1 MILET
6 DRLILRRLTGD
17 DLSELVTIQADPELV
32 RFLGRFDE
40 AAMASWLADVDA
52 SWAERGYGRLGLV
65 ERDTGRLVGRS
76 GIMFV
81 DQFDA
86 PELGWTLRREAWGH
100 GYATEAARAC
110 LDWGFNA
117 LGMTRIISLI
127 ERTNERSLHVAKR
140 LGMTPGE
147 HATWLERPMIVH
159 AMTRAAWE
167 ATSGGGAPGPA
178 SGPEGGASGKVRP

>member
-1 MILET
+1 MVILET
-6 DRLILRRLTGD
+6 DRLILRRLTAD
-17 DLSELVTIQADPELV
+17 DLGELVTIQADPDLE

-40 AAMASWLADVDA
+40 AGMASWLGEVDA

-81 DQFDA
+81 EQFAA

-110 LDWGFNA
+110 LQWGFSA

-127 ERTNERSLHVAKR
+127 ERTNERSLEVAKR

-159 AMTRAAWE
+159 AMTRGAWE
-167 ATSGGGAPGPA
+167 AGPRGAGEGP
-178 SGPEGGASGKVRP
+178 SLTLT